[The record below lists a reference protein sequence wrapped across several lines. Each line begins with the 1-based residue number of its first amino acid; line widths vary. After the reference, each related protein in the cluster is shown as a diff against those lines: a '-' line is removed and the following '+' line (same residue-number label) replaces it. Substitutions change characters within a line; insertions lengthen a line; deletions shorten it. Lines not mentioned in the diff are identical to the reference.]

1 MPTHIILWYSTFT
14 QIYTHWP
21 DRNAVLA
28 SRQCLL
34 HINWMFPG
42 FRVHVWFFCT
52 RMFPD
57 FGIQW
62 CFASRYSMTLLLCVV
77 LHPDIPWLCYYV
89 FALHP
94 DIPWLWF
101 NVLFYISI
109 FRDFVTMYCF
119 ISGYSVTLLL
129 CVVLYYGF
137 SLLHIFSLVIQPWM
151 SAYIRKTDGVY
162 MYVFGLPHLG
172 PKKQ

>member
-1 MPTHIILWYSTFT
+1 MSDSTFT

-28 SRQCLL
+28 SRQCLF

-62 CFASRYSMTLLLCVV
+62 CFASRYSMTCYCVV

-94 DIPWLWF
+94 DIPWLWY
-101 NVLFYISI
+101 NVLFYIPI

-137 SLLHIFSLVIQPWM
+137 SGRPKTYIYTPSVFRIYADIQGWITNENM
-151 SAYIRKTDGVY
+151 CNKLNS
-162 MYVFGLPHLG
+162 
-172 PKKQ
+172 

>member
-1 MPTHIILWYSTFT
+1 MFLDFCCMCRFITACFL
-14 QIYTHWP
+14 
-21 DRNAVLA
+21 VLE
-28 SRQCLL
+28 C
-34 HINWMFPG
+34 MFF
-42 FRVHVWFFCT
+42 FRT

-62 CFASRYSMTLLLCVV
+62 CFASWYSMTLLLCGV

-94 DIPWLWF
+94 DIPWLWY
-101 NVLFYISI
+101 NVLFYIPI
-109 FRDFVTMYCF
+109 FRDFITMYCF

-137 SLLHIFSLVIQPWM
+137 SLLHIFSLVLQPWM

-162 MYVFGLPHLG
+162 ISV
-172 PKKQ
+172 PKND